1 MSSHNNTSSADLN
14 EEASNVLDL
23 SKNEFA
29 EKDDGSIIDA
39 NNNMEGE
46 CITPKD
52 EEENVRNSRRNRNM
66 ENVVGSRNEN
76 ESKEERPGRNEPLRD
91 SNSDVGN
98 NSRSDAVSNGATAAG
113 SLRNMGSGQTNDTSI
128 LGEFANTNR
137 GTGRDYSR
145 NEVAEEEGELGNDA
159 SRSGNRRERE
169 QEGTNLYETGSLTAT
184 TSNVEE
190 VVGGNNSS
198 IESVQRSSEANLN
211 VQQQPLSQRN
221 DADGI
226 IVNNYDDVYDDV
238 DADADAVVDDND
250 QTANVGEN
258 AQGINLPGNAH
269 VTPFYNSGKMDIV
282 AVEVNDNENDKEK
295 TTALIKHDNTLNSE
309 VQEGLDITSIESA
322 EALITTLQKELT
334 CPICLDYF
342 HLPVTMNCGH
352 TFCRYCIG
360 HNKLSGKSCPLCR
373 QVLGNTLCI
382 NTIISN
388 LVRMYNLKRK
398 SYTIYRSI
406 ELINTVDE
414 NWWNENFIKPQV
426 SVSLFLRIFL
436 NDMISPPIFFD
447 DLTTCIIDFFTV
459 NNLWAKAKWVFNMKD
474 CRVFSELIGYNKD
487 DKEAT
492 NDRLRAWVENY
503 IIKNPSMC
511 MRKDEKV
518 ILKLYQDRTH
528 RIESHIF
535 DSSVLPNRL
544 PWDGGRHIKSLIHMP
559 HSSVSLSHLLFV
571 KVEKNL
577 IGVVDCGST
586 IGTMVKVNNFHVL
599 KEGDII
605 HIGDRLEVTVAIDH
619 NTAGMPYK
627 GYVWN
632 KKANKVLDRHELNE
646 LIRSERTGNEEG
658 AEEQPNVEE
667 ILNEN
672 DIPSYC
678 ENIECNLQIKFDL
691 GTAKDDV
698 TPKTEYIDPKGVVL
712 GRGPYAQSSYR
723 KISVTNS
730 NGYISREHCL
740 IYYDGSK
747 AAGERW
753 LLRDTSTLGTFLKIK
768 PYSNPV
774 PLPIGSIFK
783 AGQCKIEVCSPDMP
797 HYTQFTERSASM
809 HHTHNGAN
817 LDQFINHFRND
828 HGHGGA
834 GGTGGNTGGAGGAA
848 GGGNTGGA
856 NGATGG
862 NVSEASGG
870 QSANGNVE
878 NNNRTDVGGMNRP
891 VGFEERVVE
900 NMEETRAAC
909 TIECQEQ
916 IMERSNRNGVNG
928 RAITETNDAVSNLQ
942 FDQKYDHFYRK
953 GENVGHGNTTVNMSR
968 TKRDSED
975 FWSHDALSKI
985 LSFES
990 NTKVKE
996 GLLENSGV
1004 VTCKKCKELSTKMV
1018 INNTDL
1024 ESKVIKYHNGRTL
1037 CNNNKHNGI
1046 RGNDFVD
1053 RKTTEFRRNT
1063 YSLCICDES
1072 RGEKL
1077 VFKDIYKQKT
1087 DKKKDR
1093 NAESIDMYLKKKSF
1107 RNLLF

>member
-1 MSSHNNTSSADLN
+1 MSSHNNTSSADAN
-14 EEASNVLDL
+14 GEASNVLDL
-23 SKNEFA
+23 SQNEFA
-29 EKDDGSIIDA
+29 ENDDGSIIDA
-39 NNNMEGE
+39 NNNIEGE

-52 EEENVRNSRRNRNM
+52 EEDSVRNSRRNRNI
-66 ENVVGSRNEN
+66 ENVVGNRNEN
-76 ESKEERPGRNEPLRD
+76 ENKDERRGRNEPIRD
-91 SNSDVGN
+91 SHIDAGN
-98 NSRSDAVSNGATAAG
+98 NSRSDAMSNGATAAG

-137 GTGRDYSR
+137 GTGRDYGR
-145 NEVAEEEGELGNDA
+145 NEVVEEEGGLGNDA
-159 SRSGNRRERE
+159 RSGNRRERE

-198 IESVQRSSEANLN
+198 IESVHRSSRANLN
-211 VQQQPLSQRN
+211 AQQQPLNQRN

-238 DADADAVVDDND
+238 DVDVDVDANDAVDHEHVS
-250 QTANVGEN
+250 NVGEN
-258 AQGINLPGNAH
+258 LQGMNLLGSVH
-269 VTPFYNSGKMDIV
+269 VAPFYNNGEPDV
-282 AVEVNDNENDKEK
+282 VGVTANDNENDKNI
-295 TTALIKHDNTLNSE
+295 TTALVKQDNTLNSE
-309 VQEGLDITSIESA
+309 AHDGLNVTSLESA

-406 ELINTVDE
+406 ELVNTVDE

-511 MRKDEKV
+511 MRKDEKI

-535 DSSVLPNRL
+535 DSAVLPNRL

-599 KEGDII
+599 KEGDVI

-632 KKANKVLDRHELNE
+632 KNANKVLDRHELNE
-646 LIRSERTGNEEG
+646 LIRSERVGNGEEG
-658 AEEQPNVEE
+658 EEQSNVDE

-691 GTAKDDV
+691 GTAKDDI

-747 AAGERW
+747 PAGERW

-774 PLPIGSIFK
+774 PLPIGSVFK

-797 HYTQFTERSASM
+797 HYAQFTERSISM

-834 GGTGGNTGGAGGAA
+834 GGVGGAGGTGGNTGGAGGAA
-848 GGGNTGGA
+848 GGGNISG
-856 NGATGG
+856 
-862 NVSEASGG
+862 ASGG
-870 QSANGNVE
+870 YAANGNAE
-878 NNNRTDVGGMNRP
+878 NNNRTDVSGMNRSMGP
-891 VGFEERVVE
+891 EEMRGG
-900 NMEETRAAC
+900 NTEETQADC
-909 TIECQEQ
+909 TFERQEQ
-916 IMERSNRNGVNG
+916 IIERRNRNGGNG
-928 RAITETNDAVSNLQ
+928 SVIIGTNTVGSNLQ
-942 FDQKYDHFYRK
+942 FHQKYDHFFKK
-953 GENVGHGNTTVNMSR
+953 GKKVWHGNTSKDVR

-975 FWSHDALSKI
+975 SGSHDIMLKLFSLKSNKQYEDMLSQ
-985 LSFES
+985 
-990 NTKVKE
+990 
-996 GLLENSGV
+996 NSGV
-1004 VTCKKCKELSTKMV
+1004 VTYKKCKELSTKMV
-1018 INNTDL
+1018 VNNASL
-1024 ESKVIKYHNGRTL
+1024 ESMVVKYHNGRTL
-1037 CNNNKHNGI
+1037 CNNKHNENS
-1046 RGNDFVD
+1046 GNDFVD
-1053 RKTTEFRRNT
+1053 RKFTEFRRNG
-1063 YSLCICDES
+1063 YIPCICDDEQKS
-1072 RGEKL
+1072 EKL
-1077 VFKDIYKQKT
+1077 VFKDINKQKA
-1087 DKKKDR
+1087 DRKKER
-1093 NAESIDMYLKKKSF
+1093 NGEIIDTYLRKRGF
-1107 RNLLF
+1107 RNTVF

>member
-1 MSSHNNTSSADLN
+1 MSSHNNTGSADPN
-14 EEASNVLDL
+14 GQASNVLDL
-23 SKNEFA
+23 SENEFA
-29 EKDDGSIIDA
+29 ENDDGSIIDA

-52 EEENVRNSRRNRNM
+52 EEESVRNSRRNRNLG
-66 ENVVGSRNEN
+66 NAAGSRNEN
-76 ESKEERPGRNEPLRD
+76 ENKDERPGRNEPSRD
-91 SNSDVGN
+91 SHSDVGN
-98 NSRSDAVSNGATAAG
+98 NSRSDDVSNGATAAG

-137 GTGRDYSR
+137 GTGRDFSR

-159 SRSGNRRERE
+159 NRSGNRRERE

-198 IESVQRSSEANLN
+198 IESVHRSSGANVN
-211 VQQQPLSQRN
+211 TQQQPLNQRN

-226 IVNNYDDVYDDV
+226 IINNYDDVYDDV
-238 DADADAVVDDND
+238 DVDAAADDND
-250 QTANVGEN
+250 NNIANVGEN
-258 AQGINLPGNAH
+258 VQGINLPGN
-269 VTPFYNSGKMDIV
+269 VQGEPFYNNGEPD
-282 AVEVNDNENDKEK
+282 EVGAAANGNEKNTEI
-295 TTALIKHDNTLNSE
+295 TTALVKQENTTNLE
-309 VQEGLDITSIESA
+309 TQEGSNTKSA
-322 EALITTLQKELT
+322 EGAETLISTLQKELT

-406 ELINTVDE
+406 ELVNTVDE

-511 MRKDEKV
+511 MRKDEKI

-535 DSSVLPNRL
+535 DSSLLPNRL

-571 KVEKNL
+571 KVEKNI

-599 KEGDII
+599 KEGDVI

-632 KKANKVLDRHELNE
+632 KNANKVLDRHELNE
-646 LIRSERTGNEEG
+646 LIRSEKAGNGEEG
-658 AEEQPNVEE
+658 EEQSNVEE
-667 ILNEN
+667 VLNEN

-691 GTAKDDV
+691 GTTKDDI

-747 AAGERW
+747 PAGERW

-774 PLPIGSIFK
+774 PLPIGSVFK

-797 HYTQFTERSASM
+797 HYAPYAERSMSM

-817 LDQFINHFRND
+817 MDQLLNHFRDD

-834 GGTGGNTGGAGGAA
+834 GGTGGNTGGAGGATDGGNFGGAA
-848 GGGNTGGA
+848 GGGGG
-856 NGATGG
+856 GGG
-862 NVSEASGG
+862 NVSEASRR
-870 QSANGNVE
+870 QSANGNAE
-878 NNNRTDVGGMNRP
+878 NNNRTNVSGMNRP
-891 VGFEERVVE
+891 VEPQERVEENREQTRTVSTVE
-900 NMEETRAAC
+900 HQQQI
-909 TIECQEQ
+909 IEK
-916 IMERSNRNGVNG
+916 SNKNGENENG
-928 RAITETNDAVSNLQ
+928 IAGTNNAVSILKH
-942 FDQKYDHFYRK
+942 DQKYDHLYRK
-953 GENVGHGNTTVNMSR
+953 SKNTGHGKTTNKLSR
-968 TKRDSED
+968 TKRESED
-975 FWSHDALSKI
+975 SWSYNAISEI
-985 LSFES
+985 LSCES
-990 NTKVKE
+990 KTKPE
-996 GLLENSGV
+996 ENLLENNSV
-1004 VTCKKCKELSTKMV
+1004 VTYKRCKELSKEIV
-1018 INNTDL
+1018 NNADL
-1024 ESKVIKYHNGRTL
+1024 ESKVVKYQVGRTL
-1037 CNNNKHNGI
+1037 CNNNKYNGKWNSDL
-1046 RGNDFVD
+1046 GD
-1053 RKTTEFRRNT
+1053 RKTTQFKKNT
-1063 YSLCICDES
+1063 YVSCIYDDEHK
-1072 RGEKL
+1072 REKH
-1077 VFKDIYKQKT
+1077 VFEDIHRQKAVQ
-1087 DKKKDR
+1087 KKK
-1093 NAESIDMYLKKKSF
+1093 
-1107 RNLLF
+1107 